1 MKHKVIR
8 GKGRLRRLLQRRP
21 PSERVI
27 PHLLTLVNLTAGF
40 LSIVLTGREQY
51 IAAAW
56 IIGISLVA
64 DGLDGR
70 FARWLKA
77 EGDFGKQ
84 LDSLADLVS
93 FGVAPSYLLL
103 ETHLQ
108 PYGGWGLAI
117 AILFPVAGA
126 LRLARFNLT
135 QATGSFFGV
144 PITVAGTFLAALYA
158 STVNLHPEVWVLAP
172 CVLALLMVSNVRYP
186 DFKKLPWSRIRI
198 MPLILP
204 TVVSILIVRA
214 DWRAG
219 LFLPL
224 LLYSASGLYMAAI
237 QSWEK
242 TLRPRLREL
251 AVRLKGQ

>member
-1 MKHKVIR
+1 MKHKIVR
-8 GKGRLRRLLQRRP
+8 GSGSLRRLLQKRP
-21 PSERVI
+21 PSERVL
-27 PHLLTLVNLTAGF
+27 PHLLTLINLTAGF
-40 LSIVLTGREQY
+40 LSIVLTGRGHY
-51 IAAAW
+51 VAAAW
-56 IIGISLVA
+56 IVGISLVA

-84 LDSLADLVS
+84 LDSLADLVA

-103 ETHLQ
+103 ETHLA
-108 PYGGWGLAI
+108 PFGWWGLI
-117 AILFPVAGA
+117 VAILFPIAGA
-126 LRLARFNLT
+126 LRLARFNLL
-135 QATGSFFGV
+135 QATGAFYGV

-158 STVNLHPEVWVLAP
+158 STVHLEPEVWLAAP

-204 TVVSILIVRA
+204 TVVSLLIVRA

-224 LLYSASGLYMAAI
+224 LLYSASGLYMAVVSA
-237 QSWEK
+237 WEK
-242 TLRPRLREL
+242 TWGQRLK
-251 AVRLKGQ
+251 AFAIRLKGE

>member
-1 MKHKVIR
+1 MKLKVLR
-8 GKGRLRRLLQRRP
+8 GGDRLRRMLRPRP
-21 PSERVI
+21 PSERVV
-27 PHLLTLVNLTAGF
+27 PHLLTLINLSAGF
-40 LSIVLTGREQY
+40 MSIVLTGREQY
-51 IAAAW
+51 VAAAW

-77 EGDFGKQ
+77 EGEFGKQ
-84 LDSLADLVS
+84 LDSLADIVA

-103 ETHLQ
+103 ETHLHV
-108 PYGGWGLAI
+108 YGWWGLAI
-117 AILFPVAGA
+117 AVAFPIAGA
-126 LRLARFNLT
+126 LRLARFNLL
-135 QATGSFFGV
+135 QATGTFYGV

-158 STVNLHPEVWVLAP
+158 STVDLRPEVWVATP
-172 CVLALLMVSNVRYP
+172 CVLALLMVSNIRYP
-186 DFKKLPWSRIRI
+186 DFKKRPWSRIRI

-204 TVVSILIVRA
+204 TIVSILIVRA

-237 QSWEK
+237 HSWDK
-242 TLRPRLREL
+242 SVRPHLLKL

>member
-1 MKHKVIR
+1 MKLKIVR
-8 GKGRLRRLLQRRP
+8 GRGGLRRLLQKRP
-21 PSERVI
+21 PSERVV

-40 LSIVLTGREQY
+40 LSIVLTGRGEY
-51 IAAAW
+51 VAAAW
-56 IIGISLVA
+56 IVGISLVA

-84 LDSLADLVS
+84 LDSLADIVA

-103 ETHLQ
+103 ETHLHA
-108 PYGGWGLAI
+108 YGWWGTAI
-117 AILFPVAGA
+117 ALLFPIAGA
-126 LRLARFNLT
+126 LRLARFNIM
-135 QATGSFFGV
+135 QATGSFYGV

-158 STVNLHPEVWVLAP
+158 STVPLRPEVWLAAPIVLS
-172 CVLALLMVSNVRYP
+172 LLMVSNVRYP
-186 DFKKLPWSRIRI
+186 DFKKRPWSRIRV

-204 TVVSILIVRA
+204 TVVSILIVHA

-224 LLYSASGLYMAAI
+224 LLYSASGLYMSLI
-237 QSWEK
+237 SSWEK
-242 TLRPRLREL
+242 SLRPQLLKL
-251 AVRLKGQ
+251 AVRLRGH